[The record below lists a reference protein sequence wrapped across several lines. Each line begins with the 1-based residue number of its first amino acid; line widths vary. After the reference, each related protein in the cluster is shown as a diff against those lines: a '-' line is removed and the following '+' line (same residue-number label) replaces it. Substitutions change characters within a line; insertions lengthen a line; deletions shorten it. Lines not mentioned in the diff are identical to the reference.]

1 MPKLVIIGAGAA
13 GIISAISARKHHPD
27 FDITII
33 EKNPVLGKKILI
45 CGAGRCNVTNAKV
58 SVDRYYGAPS
68 KFISTVVNQFNNH
81 QVINFLNGLGI
92 ELYEEEKNGRKKG
105 KIFPVTNQAKTI
117 TELLESELQRLNI
130 QISYNS
136 EVKNIERNT
145 ENNSK
150 FTISVLKN
158 GLESKIQ
165 ADYLILACGGK
176 TYPTLGATG
185 FGYEIAKKLGHNIVE
200 PVPSALPIEA
210 EHPLI
215 NKLSGIRIDAEIT
228 SIIGGKAVKSDTDEM
243 LFTKYGLSGPVIL
256 NISRE
261 ISVRINREK
270 QNDCRLKINFFP
282 GENSNSV
289 MSIFQ
294 ARWQARPDQKVL
306 FSIYGLIPN
315 QIAHTILEFLSI
327 DKEKQNQNLTKEEKN
342 KLVELLT
349 NWMVDVK
356 ATRTWSEGEFTAG
369 GVDTKEVNASL
380 ESKIIKGL
388 YFAGEVLNVDGDVGG
403 FNLSWAWSSGYVAGK
418 LV

>member
-1 MPKLVIIGAGAA
+1 MHRLIIIGAGAA
-13 GIISAISARKHHPD
+13 GIMAAISARKQHPD
-27 FDITII
+27 YNITIL

-45 CGAGRCNVTNAKV
+45 CGAGRCNVTNARV
-58 SVDRYYGAPS
+58 SIDRYYGAPS

-81 QVINFLNGLGI
+81 QVINFLSELGI

-117 TELLESELQRLNI
+117 TELLESELQRLR
-130 QISYNS
+130 ISIEYNL
-136 EVKNIERNT
+136 EVKDLQQNDKKFILT
-145 ENNSK
+145 VSK
-150 FTISVLKN
+150 SAQ
-158 GLESKIQ
+158 ESKLE
-165 ADYLILACGGK
+165 ADFVILACGGK
-176 TYPTLGATG
+176 TYPNLGATG
-185 FGYEIAKKLGHNIVE
+185 FGYTIAAKLGHKIIE

-215 NKLSGIRIDAEIT
+215 SRLAGIRIDAEIT
-228 SIIGGKAVKSDTDEM
+228 SLLADKPIKTDTDEM

-261 ISVRINREK
+261 ISVRLNRDK
-270 QNDCRLKINFFP
+270 INDCKLKINLFP
-282 GENSNSV
+282 GETFDSLISKLQ
-289 MSIFQ
+289 S
-294 ARWQARPDQKVL
+294 RWLKRPDQKVL

-315 QIAHTILEFLSI
+315 QIAQTILEYVGINKGKLNK
-327 DKEKQNQNLTKEEKN
+327 DLNREEKN
-342 KLVELLT
+342 KLTEILT
-349 NWMVDVK
+349 NWIVDVK
-356 ATRTWSEGEFTAG
+356 ATKSWNEGEFTAG